1 MSKTISVY
9 AVLAETFERKRSTIT
24 VSVPT
29 APNEFIRKYNW
40 ENRHSSLMPA
50 ITSVDELE
58 ATPHAEVF
66 DERNPRT
73 VRLRLEADDS
83 VPAHRHPESNVV
95 LHLLEGEVEL
105 TLGDEV
111 YTLESGD
118 IAQFDGDQDISPHAI
133 DESTALL
140 VFAPKTDS

>member
-1 MSKTISVY
+1 
-9 AVLAETFERKRSTIT
+9 

-95 LHLLEGEVEL
+95 LHLLEGRSNSRSATRSIPSNRE
-105 TLGDEV
+105 TSPSS
-111 YTLESGD
+111 TA
-118 IAQFDGDQDISPHAI
+118 IRTSPHAI

>member
-1 MSKTISVY
+1 
-9 AVLAETFERKRSTIT
+9 
-24 VSVPT
+24 
-29 APNEFIRKYNW
+29 
-40 ENRHSSLMPA
+40 MPA

-66 DERNPRT
+66 DERTPRT

-105 TLGDEV
+105 TLGDDV
-111 YTLESGD
+111 YTLETGE
-118 IAQFDGDQDISPHAI
+118 IVQFDGDQDISPYAV
-133 DESTALL
+133 DDSTALI